1 VDVATRFA
9 EILMGNLGRLRYE
22 PIDKRIRAMLDGRT
36 VVDTSHAVLVWEPK
50 RVVPSYA
57 VPTGDIDAELTPT
70 DAGREREPATP
81 PQLGQRPVYDPRVP
95 FSVHTAEGEPLDLS
109 VDGASRPASGFALTD
124 GELDGYVALD
134 FGAFD
139 AWYEEDELNVS
150 HPRDPFHRIEVVH
163 SSRPVRVELDGQ
175 MLAESTRP
183 YLLFESMLPVRYYLP
198 AEDVARELLAPSD
211 TRTACAYKGQASYL
225 SLPDVPDIAWTYT
238 DPLREAAE
246 VKDRIAFF
254 NERVDL
260 VIDGHRTQRPLTP
273 WSKR

>member
-1 VDVATRFA
+1 MATRVS
-9 EILMGNLGRLRYE
+9 EIYMGNLGRLRYE
-22 PIDKRIRAMLDGRT
+22 PIDKRIRATLAGRT
-36 VVDTSHAVLVWEPK
+36 VVDTGRAVLVWEPK

-57 VPTGDIDAELTPT
+57 VPTADIDAELTPAAS
-70 DAGREREPATP
+70 DGDSEPAAP
-81 PQLGQRPVYDPRVP
+81 PHLGDRPVYDPSVP
-95 FSVHTAEGEPLDLS
+95 FSVHTTDGEPRDLA
-109 VDGASRPASGFALTD
+109 VDGESRPASAYAIADQQLG
-124 GELDGYVALD
+124 GYVVLD
-134 FGAFD
+134 FRAFD

-163 SSRPVRVELDGQ
+163 SSRPVRVELDGRV
-175 MLAESTRP
+175 LADSTRP

-198 AEDVARELLAPSD
+198 AEDVVRELLEPSD
-211 TRTACAYKGQASYL
+211 SRTACAYKGYASYL
-225 SLPDVPDIAWTYT
+225 SLTDEPDIAWTYT

-260 VIDGHRTQRPLTP
+260 MIDGQRVDRPVTP